1 MKNIDKIRA
10 MSETEMAD
18 FLEKVHDLPC
28 VSCCNNYYWCRR
40 NNAPEPI
47 CKRHILDWL
56 KEDSDNGA

>member
-18 FLEKVHDLPC
+18 FLEKVQELPC
-28 VSCCNNYYWCRR
+28 TACCNNYYWCRR
-40 NNAPEPI
+40 NNAPEPF

-56 KEDSDNGA
+56 KEENDGA